1 MPLVFTLAFRNLF
14 HDRVRFVAT
23 LVGIIFSVTLVT
35 GQLGLFLG
43 FERMVTAMIDRAHGD
58 LWIAPL
64 DTKSFEATALLDG
77 HERFQALPIEGVRE
91 VIPVITKAAAT
102 TTRAEPLRSLLSRLR
117 SAR

>member
-1 MPLVFTLAFRNLF
+1 MPLVFTLASRNLF

-23 LVGIIFSVTLVT
+23 LIGIIFSLTLVT

-64 DTKSFEATALLDG
+64 DTKTSRQPHCSTGMNGFK
-77 HERFQALPIEGVRE
+77 RC
-91 VIPVITKAAAT
+91 
-102 TTRAEPLRSLLSRLR
+102 PLRGSGRSYRL
-117 SAR
+117 